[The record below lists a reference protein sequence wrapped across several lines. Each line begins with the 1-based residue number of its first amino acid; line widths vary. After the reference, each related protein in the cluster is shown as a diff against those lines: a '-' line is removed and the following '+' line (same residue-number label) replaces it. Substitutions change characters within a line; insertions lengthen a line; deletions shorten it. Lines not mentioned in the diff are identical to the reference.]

1 MWKIFYNIL
10 FFPIFILLVFF
21 GSFFVKK
28 IRVGFI
34 GRLSSIK
41 ILNNFSKKIRN
52 EDLVYW
58 FHAASHG
65 EFEQIKPVLN
75 GLKEIEPKSK
85 IILSFFSPSGYN
97 NVIDDHVDC
106 KIYLP
111 FDSYWTTRKIFSLVK
126 PKKLILAGYDVWPN
140 LIWSASL
147 QKIHTVIFAAKLSS
161 NTSKLAPVIKIFYKS
176 VYKHISAFYTINNDA
191 ALRLKSL
198 LNESYLPII
207 RVLGNPRYDQ
217 VKEKSDLMT
226 IERTKNLLKRPKR
239 LILGSIHEEDKN
251 VILEPIIKLMKVD
264 TSISCIWAPD
274 EINVD
279 SLDKIKL
286 ILDTNN
292 ISSEK
297 IGEKNLDEIQSRV
310 IFIDSIGKLSRLYWE
325 GQIAYVGGGFSFGV
339 HNVMEPAI
347 ARLPVIFGPKYKK
360 SDESIQLIKNG
371 GGFIVDSSVN
381 FYMRIKMLFND
392 SEELIRSS
400 YSSTKVIHDNLGS
413 STRVVRGLIH
423 D

>member
-1 MWKIFYNIL
+1 MWKILYNIL
-10 FFPIFILLVFF
+10 LFPILALLFF
-21 GSFFVKK
+21 VGSLFVKK
-28 IRVGFI
+28 IRDGFI
-34 GRLSSIK
+34 GRLYSVQ
-41 ILNNFSKKIRN
+41 ILKKFSKTIRK
-52 EDLVYW
+52 EDLIYW

-97 NVIDDHVDC
+97 NVVDNYVDC

-111 FDSYWTTRKIFSLVK
+111 FDSYWTTKKIFSLIR

-140 LIWSASL
+140 LIWSASI

-161 NTSKLAPVIKIFYKS
+161 NTSKLNPLIKNFYKS
-176 VYKHISAFYTINNDA
+176 VYKDISAFYTISNDDA
-191 ALRLKSL
+191 VKFKSL
-198 LNESYLPII
+198 LNKNYLPII

-226 IERTKNLLKRPKR
+226 IERTENLLKRPKR

-251 VILEPIIKLMKVD
+251 VILDPIIKLMKD
-264 TSISCIWAPD
+264 DIEISCIWAPD
-274 EINVD
+274 EISD
-279 SLDKIKL
+279 EKLEKIKL
-286 ILDTNN
+286 ILDANN

-297 IGEKNLDEIQSRV
+297 IGEKTLDRIQSRV
-310 IFIDSIGKLSRLYWE
+310 IFIDSIGKLSQLYWE
-325 GQIAYVGGGFSFGV
+325 GQIAYVGGGFSSGV

-347 ARLPVIFGPKYKK
+347 ARLPVLFGSKYNN

-371 GGFIVDSSVN
+371 GGFAVKDSAD
-381 FYMRIKMLFND
+381 FYMRIKMLFDD
-392 SEELIRSS
+392 SEELIKSS
-400 YSSTKVIHDNLGS
+400 YSSTNVIHDNLGS